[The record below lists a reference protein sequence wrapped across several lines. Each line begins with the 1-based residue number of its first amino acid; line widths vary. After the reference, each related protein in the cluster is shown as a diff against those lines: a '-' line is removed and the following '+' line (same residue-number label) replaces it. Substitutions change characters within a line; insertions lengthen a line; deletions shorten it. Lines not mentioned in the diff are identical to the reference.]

1 VVDPIRPGAVPPVS
15 PPRPPTP
22 APTTADENF
31 AALLRRQLEQVS
43 ALQSEAE
50 RGVQD
55 LLTGKTQDITDVFV
69 VARKA
74 EIAFSLLLE
83 IRNKLLEAYTEIK
96 NLRV

>member
-1 VVDPIRPGAVPPVS
+1 VIDPIRPGPVPPVA
-15 PPRPPTP
+15 PPQAPTP
-22 APTTADENF
+22 APTTADGSF
-31 AALLRRQLEQVS
+31 ATLLRRQLEQVS

-55 LLTGKTQDITDVFV
+55 LLTGKTQDITDVFA

-83 IRNKLLEAYTEIK
+83 IRNKLLEAYAEIK